1 MKFSFVLF
9 LLSQVTFC
17 DASFDKIR
25 EETEAAILGKAA
37 AATLKKDIALVRDA
51 LAEASPGSDGR
62 RIEASILFPVNRV
75 TTGANKNG
83 DRKLKKKKP
92 KFSKTQNSQC
102 EANLAAAQ
110 EQILELS
117 EPPKPALLGI
127 QTARYCRI
135 ERAAKKGQYKLIS
148 NTVSEDTYIFS
159 DRPDTIEYTVPTD
172 EFIRDFDTI
181 FEDVPPNVG
190 LTFVT
195 DGEPVGPFVVIFED
209 AKIEG
214 NEVTYD
220 IDQSENQQGVL
231 SMESIFGTNDYVDFD
246 DCSYFIDNWATD
258 WITCP
263 ACKGALPTLLSTG
276 GGLACNTACAAVLGT
291 ACVAVFG
298 VCAAACPFL
307 CSALFGGIGVVT
319 SDSFESICESSVLC

>member
-37 AATLKKDIALVRDA
+37 VATLKQDIDLVRDA

-62 RIEASILFPVNRV
+62 RIEASS
-75 TTGANKNG
+75 ANKNG
-83 DRKLKKKKP
+83 DRKLKKKSKS
-92 KFSKTQNSQC
+92 SKTQNSQC
-102 EANLAAAQ
+102 KANLAAAQ
-110 EQILELS
+110 EQIMELS
-117 EPPKPALLGI
+117 EPPAPALLGI
-127 QTARYCRI
+127 QTARYCRV
-135 ERAAKKGQYKLIS
+135 ERGTEEGQYKLIS
-148 NTVSEDTYIFS
+148 NTISEDTYIFS
-159 DRPDTIEYTVPTD
+159 DRPDTIEFAVPTD

-209 AKIEG
+209 AKING

-220 IDQSENQQGVL
+220 IDQSENQRGVL

-246 DCSYFIDNWATD
+246 DCSYFIDNWVTS

-263 ACKGALPTLLSTG
+263 ACKLALPVLLSYG
-276 GGLACNTACAAVLGT
+276 EYACFAECIPLFIGACIPIG
-291 ACVAVFG
+291 G
-298 VCAAACPFL
+298 VCAIACPFL
-307 CSALFGGIGVVT
+307 CIALFAEIRDLT
-319 SDSFESICESSVLC
+319 EDIYDSICESSPLC